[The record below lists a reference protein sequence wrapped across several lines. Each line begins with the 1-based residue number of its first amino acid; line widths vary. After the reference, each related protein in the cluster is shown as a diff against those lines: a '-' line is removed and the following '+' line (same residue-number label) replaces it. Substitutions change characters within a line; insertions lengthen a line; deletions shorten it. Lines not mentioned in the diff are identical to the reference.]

1 MKIKYL
7 PQSERPMER
16 AFSYGVG
23 SLSNTELIALII
35 RTGTKENSALEL
47 AGKIINE
54 FESGIYGISSA
65 SPKELV
71 SFYGI
76 GKSKACAIAA
86 AAEIGRRLTQKK
98 SSMATINSAD
108 DVASFMMPELR
119 HLKKECFVSL
129 LMDVKGKVFHI
140 DRVSIGELNG
150 APAHPRE
157 VFTLAV
163 RMSAASVIF
172 VHNHPSGDSSP
183 SKEDVVTTKRLCE
196 SGKILGIKV
205 LDHVIIG
212 DGEYTSMADMGLI

>member
-1 MKIKYL
+1 M
-7 PQSERPMER
+7 
-16 AFSYGVG
+16 
-23 SLSNTELIALII
+23 
-35 RTGTKENSALEL
+35 
-47 AGKIINE
+47 
-54 FESGIYGISSA
+54 
-65 SPKELV
+65 

-140 DRVSIGELNG
+140 DRVSVGELSG